1 MPEYRSDFL
10 TAAISRGHQP
20 IEDFTDL
27 IHEADDDRIHAA
39 LKSGASKALFN
50 GASAVRDSDDPSR
63 FLDLLQRAFQQA
75 SDVEQWDFVEDA
87 EIDLATSLEMVQFEC
102 LESSALC
109 GEEAV
114 GLLASV
120 LRGTNDVLMFAV
132 LNGIKGSAD
141 PVFVPVIQQFKDELN
156 RMAVYADS
164 VSHLNDAANEA
175 LAACSVQLQQL

>member
-1 MPEYRSDFL
+1 MPEYRSDYL
-10 TAAISRGHQP
+10 TAATFRGHRP
-20 IEDFTDL
+20 TEDFTDL

-39 LKSGASKALFN
+39 LQTGNLRAMFN
-50 GASAVRDSDDPSR
+50 AASASSLSDDPSL
-63 FLDLLQRAFQQA
+63 FLRELSKAFQQA

-120 LRGTNDVLMFAV
+120 LRGDSDVLIFAV
-132 LNGIKGSAD
+132 LNGIKASAD
-141 PVFVPVIQQFKDELN
+141 PVFVRIVQGFKQELEHV
-156 RMAVYADS
+156 AVHADS
-164 VSHLNDAANEA
+164 VSPLNDAANEA
-175 LAACSVQLQQL
+175 LAACSVELQQL